1 MNPGDISYYSY
12 RLLGA
17 LMPRV
22 PPRLGYALFDRIGTL
37 AYERSAASRQNV
49 HENLGYVLGPG
60 ADPARIEAVARSA
73 FRHQARNYYDLFRV
87 ASLSEDEIRRL
98 VNVHGAQHIDEA
110 LAAGKGAIMFSAHF
124 GNVDIV
130 VQMFALMRYPM
141 TSVAERLKPEKLY
154 RYVASLRASK
164 GITLVPIDS
173 FLRPL
178 FQALRNNQIVA
189 LAADRN
195 LTGTGTVVDF
205 FGAPCLL
212 NDGHVNLALR
222 TGARLLPAYS
232 LRNPDNTYEAF
243 VLPALDIQASGERVR
258 DVWAGMAQVAKALE
272 GFIGKHP
279 EQWVM
284 FQPIWRV
291 PRQGIQTAA

>member
-1 MNPGDISYYSY
+1 
-12 RLLGA
+12 
-17 LMPRV
+17 
-22 PPRLGYALFDRIGTL
+22 
-37 AYERSAASRQNV
+37 
-49 HENLGYVLGPG
+49 
-60 ADPARIEAVARSA
+60 
-73 FRHQARNYYDLFRV
+73 
-87 ASLSEDEIRRL
+87 
-98 VNVHGAQHIDEA
+98 
-110 LAAGKGAIMFSAHF
+110 
-124 GNVDIV
+124 
-130 VQMFALMRYPM
+130 M
-141 TSVAERLKPEKLY
+141 TTVAERLKPEKLY
-154 RYVASLRASK
+154 LYVASLRASK

-178 FQALRNNQIVA
+178 FQALHNNQIVA

-232 LRNPDNTYEAF
+232 LRNPDNSYEAF
-243 VLPALDIQASGERVR
+243 VLPALDIQPTGERAR
-258 DVWAGMAQVAKALE
+258 DVRIGMTQVAKALE
-272 GFIGKHP
+272 SFIGEHP